1 MITHKEALE
10 LVRILFFNINEKTLQ
25 ELNRTSKIYDKLDN
39 YITQQE
45 KKEKLLELYKELSNL
60 YEKLYTLEL
69 SELSLNSNYYEIE
82 IIKLK
87 QRIKELENEWE
98 DDDEEDNT

>member
-1 MITHKEALE
+1 MSKSSYDEALE
-10 LVRILFFNINEKTLQ
+10 
-25 ELNRTSKIYDKLDN
+25 ELRCATVDLEDLEIIHSYDVSKIENALKLG
-39 YITQQE
+39 
-45 KKEKLLELYKELSNL
+45 KLSKELLELYKQLTRL
-60 YEKLYTLEL
+60 YEKLYTMEL